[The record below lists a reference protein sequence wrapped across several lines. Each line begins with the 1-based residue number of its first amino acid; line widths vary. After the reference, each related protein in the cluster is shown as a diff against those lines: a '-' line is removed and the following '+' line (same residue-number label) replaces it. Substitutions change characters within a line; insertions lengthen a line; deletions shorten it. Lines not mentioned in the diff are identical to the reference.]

1 MPGSWVHVVDPDRAE
16 TARLQEEC
24 SIPDTFITAALDVDA
39 LARMDQEQDMMLSTL
54 QNNELLKLL
63 CYQTSLIY
71 FLTSLE
77 SHDLMMKR

>member
-1 MPGSWVHVVDPDRAE
+1 MPGSWVHVVYLDRAE

-24 SIPDTFITAALDVDA
+24 GIPDTFITAALDVDA

-54 QNNELLKLL
+54 QNNELLELL
-63 CYQTSLIY
+63 CYQKSLIY